1 MITKTPKEK
10 AYDLFDIMFRSTQNI
25 TIEQSKQCSLITI
38 NEIIEKNTD
47 NNQNDYWQDVKK
59 EIELL
64 CKQ

>member
-1 MITKTPKEK
+1 MLIKTPKEK
-10 AYDLFDIMFRSTQNI
+10 AYDLLDIMFRATSNI
-25 TIEQSKQCSLITI
+25 TIEQSRQCSLIAI

-47 NNQNDYWQDVKK
+47 NNQTYYWEDVKK

>member
-10 AYDLFDIMFRSTQNI
+10 AYDLFDIMFRSTPTI

-64 CKQ
+64 